1 VRVLRVTLRV
11 AIVLAVLLAL
21 VAVATSTRSGLLWR
35 LSTFTYQVNVLAAA
49 YYLCTLAWPR
59 ADARVGIRGAVVL
72 YRLIAGVTWNL
83 FLTGYSMGYTP
94 ANMLL
99 HVVVPV
105 LALTDWLLVGR
116 DQAQVRWWQP
126 VAWLA
131 YPTAYLALALVVL
144 NNVGRRAPYY
154 FLDPDTVGTAAVVM
168 NICVLAGGA
177 LMLGYTL
184 LAINRAV
191 ATVR

>member
-49 YYLCTLAWPR
+49 YYLWTLAWPR

-72 YRLIAGVTWNL
+72 YVLIAGVIWNL
-83 FLTGYSMGYTP
+83 FLTGYSMGYKP

-131 YPTAYLALALVVL
+131 YPTAYLALALAVL
-144 NNVGRRAPYY
+144 NNAGRRAPYY
-154 FLDPDTVGTAAVVM
+154 FLDPDTVGTATVVM

>member
-1 VRVLRVTLRV
+1 MLRVTLRV

-49 YYLCTLAWPR
+49 YYLWTLAWPR

-72 YRLIAGVTWNL
+72 YVLIAGVIWNL

-144 NNVGRRAPYY
+144 NNAGRRAPYY
-154 FLDPDTVGTAAVVM
+154 FLDPDLVGAATVVM
-168 NICVLAGGA
+168 NICVLASGA

>member
-1 VRVLRVTLRV
+1 MLVVV
-11 AIVLAVLLAL
+11 LAL

-49 YYLCTLAWPR
+49 YYLWTLAWPR

-72 YRLIAGVTWNL
+72 YVLIAGVIWNL

-126 VAWLA
+126 VAWLG

-144 NNVGRRAPYY
+144 NNAGRRAPYY
-154 FLDPDTVGTAAVVM
+154 FLDPDTVGAATVVM

-184 LAINRAV
+184 LVINRAV

>member
-11 AIVLAVLLAL
+11 AIVLAVVLAL
-21 VAVATSTRSGLLWR
+21 VAVSTSTRSGLMWR
-35 LSTFTYQVNVLAAA
+35 LTTFTYQANVLAAA
-49 YYLCTLAWPR
+49 YYTWTLAWPR

-72 YRLIAGVTWNL
+72 YVLIAAVIWNL
-83 FLTGYSMGYTP
+83 FLTDYSMGYTP
-94 ANMLL
+94 ANLLL
-99 HVVVPV
+99 HSVVPV

-116 DQAQVRWWQP
+116 NQARVRWWQP

-131 YPTAYLALALVVL
+131 YPAAYLALALVVL

-154 FLDPDTVGTAAVVM
+154 FLDPGTVGTASVVV
-168 NICVLAGGA
+168 NVCVLAGGA
-177 LMLGYTL
+177 LALGYTL